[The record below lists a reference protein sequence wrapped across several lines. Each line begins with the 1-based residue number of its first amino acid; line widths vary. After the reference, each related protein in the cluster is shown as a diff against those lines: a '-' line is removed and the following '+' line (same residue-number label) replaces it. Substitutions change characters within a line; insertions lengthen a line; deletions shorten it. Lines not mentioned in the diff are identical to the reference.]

1 MVLCVCPRVAFVLFD
16 EQPTHLTTYLSDYLL
31 GACCRV
37 IDQELEHDDTV
48 SGRADTS
55 DGRKWPTVALNRAMA
70 E

>member
-1 MVLCVCPRVAFVLFD
+1 VVLCVCPRVAFVLFD

-37 IDQELEHDDTV
+37 IDQEVEHDDAV
-48 SGRADTS
+48 SGRGDTS
-55 DGRKWPTVALNRAMA
+55 DGRKWPLVALNRAIA